1 MQHRFVI
8 QIGNKTIRRKS
19 SLIEIGQKNGFTAM
33 SITVGFPSAIG
44 AELILDG
51 KINERGVI
59 RPIYKDIYEPTLHLL

>member
-8 QIGNKTIRRKS
+8 QVGEKTIRRKS

-44 AELILDG
+44 A
-51 KINERGVI
+51 
-59 RPIYKDIYEPTLHLL
+59 

>member
-8 QIGNKTIRRKS
+8 NFNGRLVRRKS
-19 SLIEIGQKNGFTAM
+19 SLIEIGAKNGFSAM

-51 KINERGVI
+51 KVSERGVL
-59 RPIYKDIYEPTLHLL
+59 RPVYKDIYLPAL